1 MSGPREWALAFKAK
15 HKMSIGDLNSPAVP
29 LRPFGEGLT
38 NPFSFEVRVR
48 RDGAAVM
55 AEFRLKAPG
64 PDDLLNLEVP
74 RLKPLSERSRR
85 DELWRH
91 TCLELFIAPVGG
103 SGYLELNIAP
113 SGDWNLYAFDS
124 YRAGMR
130 DAAVN
135 EAPTLEFFKQSDRE
149 WLWRVSLN
157 LENEP
162 MDVALRGLLAVGA
175 TAVLEYRDGRREYW
189 AIDHRGDKPDFHLR
203 QSFTIAL

>member
-1 MSGPREWALAFKAK
+1 MIGPWFFKAK

-29 LRPFGEGLT
+29 LRPFGEGPT
-38 NPFSFEVRVR
+38 NPFSLEARVAR
-48 RDGAAVM
+48 RGAVVL
-55 AEFRLKAPG
+55 AEFRLKTPG
-64 PDDLLNLEVP
+64 PDDLLNLETP
-74 RLKPLSERSRR
+74 QLKPLSERSRR

-91 TCLELFIAPVGG
+91 MCLELFIAPADGP
-103 SGYLELNIAP
+103 GYLELNIAP

-130 DAAVN
+130 EVVVN
-135 EAPTLEFFKQSDRE
+135 EAPAFELFRPSDRE
-149 WLWRVSLN
+149 CLWRVSLN

-162 MDVALRGLLAVGA
+162 MGVALRGLLAVGA